1 MFRIKLELGISFRIR
16 FTDHEVHSIWFYPFV
31 LQQIYI
37 YVPQSFE
44 YRWSILSRVGV
55 VREPD

>member
-1 MFRIKLELGISFRIR
+1 MFRIKLELGIRFRIR
-16 FTDHEVHSIWFYPFV
+16 FTGDEVHWFYPFV

-44 YRWSILSRVGV
+44 YRCSIPSRVGV

>member
-1 MFRIKLELGISFRIR
+1 MFRIKLELGIRFRIR
-16 FTDHEVHSIWFYPFV
+16 FTGHEVHWFYPFV

-44 YRWSILSRVGV
+44 YRCSIPSRVGV
-55 VREPD
+55 VRED